1 MIATLSA
8 LKSGHFMVK
17 NAFLAIFSHLV
28 TSMSDPMTPV
38 VHFWQWPI
46 LASVPAQVPF
56 KILKVFSFFFIFF
69 PLWIWGVMNFQI
81 WALLAH
87 LLAPYGYPRTMFAY
101 SCSRH
106 ISWSQLSQK
115 VHSQLIFSLIFKK
128 NMWHISLTIF
138 AHLGALGPPLSQYGY
153 RWAYPTS
160 PYAVFLLIVHAQVA
174 PGPFLWWSDDF
185 SICGTC

>member
-28 TSMSDPMTPV
+28 TSMSDPMTPF

-101 SCSRH
+101 YCSRH

-128 NMWHISLTIF
+128 KHVTRQFDHFCSFGGFGTPFEPIWVSL
-138 AHLGALGPPLSQYGY
+138 GS
-153 RWAYPTS
+153 
-160 PYAVFLLIVHAQVA
+160 
-174 PGPFLWWSDDF
+174 SD
-185 SICGTC
+185 